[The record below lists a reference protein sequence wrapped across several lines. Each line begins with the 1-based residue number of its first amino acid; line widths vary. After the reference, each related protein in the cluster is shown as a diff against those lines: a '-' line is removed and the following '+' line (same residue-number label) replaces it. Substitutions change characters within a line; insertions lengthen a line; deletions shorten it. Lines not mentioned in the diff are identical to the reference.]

1 MSMEQKASLIFI
13 PFPVMSH
20 LVAAVKAAK
29 LLSDRDRRLSIT
41 VLVIKMP
48 FDTKI
53 SSYINM
59 YNSTNSVHS
68 RINFVHMPENESVS
82 AELLKSPAT
91 FMIPFIESQ
100 KGFVRNAVSDILTE
114 EKKKNSRCAG
124 FFIIDMVCI
133 SMMDLAT
140 EFEVPSYL
148 LYISAGAAI
157 LGLMFHLQ
165 ELNDHRNQDLS
176 EYEDSSVTISAPTY
190 AAPFPAKLLP
200 ELVLGHTS
208 GFLGLMRKSRQ
219 AKGFIVNTF
228 LELEPHA
235 ILSFSGEK
243 DEKIPPVY
251 PVGPLITM
259 QDREIDGDHKKYDEI
274 IGWLDEQPD
283 SSVVFLCF
291 GSSGYFEV
299 CDQLKEIAL
308 ALERS
313 GRAFLWALRKPPVK
327 ELLGCPG
334 EYEDPREVL
343 PEGFL
348 ERTVG
353 IGRVIAWAPQMAIL
367 SHRAV
372 GGFVSHCG
380 WNSVLESVSRGV
392 PIAAWPLA
400 VEQANAF
407 QLVEEIGVGVDVKM
421 DYRKI
426 NGVIVSADVIEGA
439 IGRLMDPENEARVR
453 VEVLK
458 EKSRIAL
465 MEGGS
470 SYNFLGD
477 LIADIMDN

>member
-1 MSMEQKASLIFI
+1 MKLLIKMSMEQKASLIFI

-29 LLSDRDRRLSIT
+29 LLSNRDRRLSIT

-53 SSYINM
+53 SSYINNVNN
-59 YNSTNSVHS
+59 NSAHDS
-68 RINFVHMPENESVS
+68 RINFVHLPENESVS
-82 AELLKSPAT
+82 GELLKSPAT

-100 KGFVRNAVSDILTE
+100 KGFVRNAVSDILSE
-114 EKKKNSRCAG
+114 AENNSRCGG
-124 FFIIDMVCI
+124 FFIDMVCI

-140 EFEVPSYL
+140 EFEVPK
-148 LYISAGAAI
+148 
-157 LGLMFHLQ
+157 
-165 ELNDHRNQDLS
+165 LNDDRNQDLS

-190 AAPFPAKLLP
+190 AVPFPAKLLP

-228 LELEPHA
+228 LELEPHV

-259 QDREIDGDHKKYDEI
+259 QDREIDGDHKKYDKI

-327 ELLGCPG
+327 EFLGYPG

-353 IGRVIAWAPQMAIL
+353 IGRVIGWAPQMAIL

-392 PIAAWPLA
+392 PIAVWPLA
-400 VEQANAF
+400 VEQQANAF

-426 NGVIVSADVIEGA
+426 NGVIVSADVIQGA

>member
-13 PFPVMSH
+13 PLPVIFMSH
-20 LVAAVKAAK
+20 LVAALKAAK
-29 LLSDRDRRLSIT
+29 LLSDRNRRLSVT

-53 SSYINM
+53 SSYINT
-59 YNSTNSVHS
+59 YNITNSVLHS
-68 RINFVHMPENESVS
+68 RINFVHLSG
-82 AELLKSPAT
+82 KR
-91 FMIPFIESQ
+91 SQ
-100 KGFVRNAVSDILTE
+100 KGSVRNAVSDILTE
-114 EKKKNSRCAG
+114 EKNSKCGG
-124 FFIIDMVCI
+124 FFIDMVCI

-148 LYISAGAAI
+148 LYISGAAT

-165 ELNDHRNQDLS
+165 ALNDHHNQDLS
-176 EYEDSSVTISAPTY
+176 EYEDSS
-190 AAPFPAKLLP
+190 
-200 ELVLGHTS
+200 LVLGHTS

-235 ILSFSGEK
+235 ILSFTDEK

-251 PVGPLITM
+251 PVGPLITT
-259 QDREIDGDHKKYDEI
+259 QEREIDGDHKKYDEI

-291 GSSGYFEV
+291 GSSGYFEGF
-299 CDQLKEIAL
+299 DQVKEIAM

-313 GRAFLWALRKPPVK
+313 GRAFLRALRKPYVK
-327 ELLGCPG
+327 EFLGYPG

-353 IGRVIAWAPQMAIL
+353 IGRVIGWAPQTAIL

-380 WNSVLESVSRGV
+380 WNSVLESVSCGV

-400 VEQANAF
+400 VEQQANAF
-407 QLVEEIGVGVDVKM
+407 QLVEEIGVGVEVKM

-426 NGVIVSADVIEGA
+426 DGVIVSADVIERA

-453 VEVLK
+453 VKVLK

-465 MEGGS
+465 MEGES

-477 LIADIMDN
+477 LIADIMDNLSPN